1 MRAHKQLLHDPL
13 AYAESIGKVDRH
25 HTFDALSDE
34 GRDTIIRI
42 AVAPF
47 STVPMRTFGYV
58 AAARHIQ
65 RAYMPYAQLQV
76 VLPYNTLQS
85 VNKTPK
91 HHVDHAAHKFDK
103 ELFFVPPPAYT
114 TSDMTVVTDK
124 QEPPFVHVNRL
135 LFILRGMKDEDKLKQ
150 QAARRGASHADYV
163 AGHIA
168 LHDVVDSVE
177 PYRRSD
183 STKLSSARRIISIGS
198 QSERPFYNA
207 RMASRHRGNLGDWGT
222 DMCEATGQIFTR
234 HTLPP
239 YLPRR
244 QPSEGTVLFDPVGVD
259 LDAFKEPIMQDDHAR
274 RYDPVARD
282 IVHLYD
288 YMRMAYDSYS
298 EATPAD

>member
-1 MRAHKQLLHDPL
+1 MKAHKELLRDPL

-25 HTFDALSDE
+25 QTLDALSDE
-34 GRDTIIRI
+34 GRDTIIRV

-58 AAARHIQ
+58 AAARHMQ
-65 RAYMPYAQLQV
+65 RTYMPHAQLQV

-85 VNKTPK
+85 VNKTPG
-91 HHVDHAAHKFDK
+91 HLVDQAAYKFEK

-114 TSDMTVVTDK
+114 TSDMAVVTDK
-124 QEPPFVHVNRL
+124 REPPFVHVNRL
-135 LFILRGMKDEDKLKQ
+135 LLVLRGMKDEEKLRQ

-177 PYRRSD
+177 PYGHSD
-183 STKLSSARRIISIGS
+183 GVKLSSSQRIISVGS

-207 RMASRHRGNLGDWGT
+207 RMAARHRGNLSKWGT

-244 QPSEGTVLFDPVGVD
+244 QPSEGPSLFDPIGVD
-259 LDAFKEPIMQDDHAR
+259 FDAFKEPIMQDDHAR

-282 IVHLYD
+282 IAHLYD
-288 YMRMAYDSYS
+288 YMRMSYDSYS
-298 EATPAD
+298 DSALAE